1 MALPCP
7 LLLNLPHSLQ
17 ERRALERKAAEL
29 EEELKVTG
37 LVMGSCQSQPA

>member
-1 MALPCP
+1 MSQTYPA
-7 LLLNLPHSLQ
+7 LNLPHALQ

-37 LVMGSCQSQPA
+37 AFDGQ